1 MKKIVSIFIVSL
13 TLAGFLLAQEPRRIV
28 SLKRPSVELV
38 STLSQSMEKEDSSAV
53 ASEFILPERY
63 HKQLY
68 PTTIRSELK
77 GMMERET
84 PLGILFFGT
93 GVFAIMVL
101 LIVVCV
107 FLVKAMYFAFMDCM
121 EACKKRRSEKN
132 GKVQTD

>member
-1 MKKIVSIFIVSL
+1 MRKFVSIFIVSL
-13 TLAGFLLAQEPRRIV
+13 CLTGILHAGEPGRIEPLMRSSEDLFSKIAQVMENGDSTAV
-28 SLKRPSVELV
+28 SSDF
-38 STLSQSMEKEDSSAV
+38 M
-53 ASEFILPERY
+53 LPERY
-63 HKQLY
+63 REQLY
-68 PTTIRSELK
+68 PSSIRSELK

-84 PLGILFFGT
+84 PLGILLFGT

-121 EACKKRRSEKN
+121 EACKKRHPEKK